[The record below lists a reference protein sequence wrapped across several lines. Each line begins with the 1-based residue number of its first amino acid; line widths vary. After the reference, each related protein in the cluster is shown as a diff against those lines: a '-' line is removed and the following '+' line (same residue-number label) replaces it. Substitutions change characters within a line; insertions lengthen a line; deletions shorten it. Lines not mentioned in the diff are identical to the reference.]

1 MAAAAA
7 STTNSMVVMPLA
19 HVQARSRAVRLLA
32 AECPDANAR
41 RVEQEVFAWA
51 MSATA
56 YEDKITQLAAALRL
70 NYANLRAH
78 TEHALVGLSDEDLA
92 VGTPIA
98 TYAALQKERERK
110 QTALLQEEVSSSS
123 GGSREFLMCGK
134 CKNTSISIEQKQTRG
149 ADEGMTVFCLCTKCG
164 HKWRM

>member
-1 MAAAAA
+1 MAAA
-7 STTNSMVVMPLA
+7 SPSMVVMMPPA
-19 HVQARSRAVRLLA
+19 HVQARTRAVRLLA
-32 AECPDANAR
+32 AECPGANAR

-51 MSATA
+51 MTATA

-70 NYANLRAH
+70 NYANLSAH
-78 TEHALVGLSDEDLA
+78 TEHALVVLSDEDLA

-98 TYAALQKERERK
+98 AYATLQKERERK
-110 QTALLQEEVSSSS
+110 QTALLQEEVSSGSS
-123 GGSREFLMCGK
+123 QFLTCGK

-149 ADEGMTVFCLCTKCG
+149 ADEGMTVFCHCTKCG